1 MLMLDYSEEIMGP
14 KETPFI
20 PCWTAL
26 ERCLEEDLAEAK
38 KMEESAG
45 DFVEDIFGP
54 IYSCTP
60 KKESGDSA
68 SVGCLTEDLE
78 EQTNRR
84 LNRIRLGLFLGKI
97 NLGHAEALESL
108 RPISEPSWAR
118 RSPRVSVDWWARP
131 TTFEQALVGD
141 LEEARTGSSVCRD
154 VCLLWK
160 IRFGRALCHAVLES
174 LCRA

>member
-1 MLMLDYSEEIMGP
+1 MGSSIGSFEFQGDRPQFESTCRSNCRTFSFGLQDVCQGWTGDHSFGWACFGEIQQDVDAGLLRRDHGAQ
-14 KETPFI
+14 EDFVHS
-20 PCWTAL
+20 CWTAL

-38 KMEESAG
+38 KMEESAA

-78 EQTNRR
+78 EQTNR

-97 NLGHAEALESL
+97 NVGNAEALESETHPGAIL
-108 RPISEPSWAR
+108 
-118 RSPRVSVDWWARP
+118 
-131 TTFEQALVGD
+131 G
-141 LEEARTGSSVCRD
+141 
-154 VCLLWK
+154 
-160 IRFGRALCHAVLES
+160 
-174 LCRA
+174 